1 LVPIGL
7 LRLSDRP
14 EDLVARQYELSKG
27 DVAVVGL
34 AVLLIVDLLWLPW
47 FSSDGFSVAAAASPY
62 GWPAVIAIM
71 LSLLVIVD
79 LIVERFAPQVILPT
93 IGGSRAATR
102 FSFASVSPLFVLLK
116 LVLQWS
122 LFKSLLFHVLGVG
135 FWGALLLAVA
145 LVVASQREM

>member
-1 LVPIGL
+1 
-7 LRLSDRP
+7 
-14 EDLVARQYELSKG
+14 VARQYELSKG

-34 AVLLIVDLLWLPW
+34 SVLLIVDLMWLPW
-47 FSSDGFSVAAAASPY
+47 LSSDGFSVAATATPY
-62 GWPAVIAIM
+62 GWPAVIAMM
-71 LSLLVIVD
+71 LSLLVIAD

-102 FSFASVSPLFVLLK
+102 FAFAAVSPLFVLLK

-122 LFKSLLFHVLGVG
+122 LFKSQLLHALGVG

-145 LVVASQREM
+145 LVVASQREV

>member
-1 LVPIGL
+1 
-7 LRLSDRP
+7 
-14 EDLVARQYELSKG
+14 VARQYELSKG
-27 DVAVVGL
+27 DVAVVGV

-47 FSSDGFSVAAAASPY
+47 LSSDGFSVAATATPY

-71 LSLLVIVD
+71 LSVLVIGD

-93 IGGSRAATR
+93 VGGSRAATR
-102 FSFASVSPLFVLLK
+102 FSFAAVTPLFVLLK

-122 LFKSLLFHVLGVG
+122 LFKSQLFHALGVG

-145 LVVASQREM
+145 LAVASQREI